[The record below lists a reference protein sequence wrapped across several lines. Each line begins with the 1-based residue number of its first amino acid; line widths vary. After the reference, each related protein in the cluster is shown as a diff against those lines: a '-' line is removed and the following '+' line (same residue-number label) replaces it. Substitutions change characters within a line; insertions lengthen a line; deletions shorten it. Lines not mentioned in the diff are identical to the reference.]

1 MFLLHTRTCKT
12 SSLAAAAAMA
22 ATSDALRVADL
33 PGRGRGLVATRNVRE
48 GEVLLSEPALLLYPS
63 TLASLRSYCAACFR
77 SLPAAA
83 TPCASCR
90 AAAFCSPSC
99 AAVAHPRLL
108 CAALSHG
115 AGAGLAAAAPTE
127 AVQEPLLFLLSAY
140 SLPDPAL
147 RTILSLSSAPPPP
160 PGAQDAAGLH
170 AAVAALA
177 PPQMLPQGFSPDL
190 TAALLAKDRGNSFAI
205 MEPYRPGMSL
215 ELLKARAYAV
225 YSRAS
230 LFNHDCLPNAC
241 HFDYPDRPGPGNT
254 DIVVR
259 ALHDISEGREVC
271 ISYFAANW
279 RYADRQRR
287 LLEDYGFRCECDR
300 CQVES
305 RWKDDD
311 NNGDEGDEDDTM
323 EAEEGEDV
331 GDDGDDGMEDGDVG
345 ADGDDDFP
353 HAYFF
358 VRYLCDSE
366 GCWGMLAPLPPSPN
380 GELSHVFECNL
391 CGKMRKEE
399 DDMPDEGTS
408 GMVH

>member
-1 MFLLHTRTCKT
+1 MASAPQNPTT
-12 SSLAAAAAMA
+12 A

-33 PGRGRGLVATRNVRE
+33 PGRGRGLVAARNVRE

-77 SLPAAA
+77 SLPASAVV
-83 TPCASCR
+83 PCASCR
-90 AAAFCSPSC
+90 AAAFCSPAC
-99 AAVAHPRLL
+99 AAASHPRLL

-115 AGAGLAAAAPTE
+115 GGAGLAAAAPTE

-140 SLPDPAL
+140 SLPDPSIH
-147 RTILSLSSAPPPP
+147 TILSLSSAPPPP

-225 YSRAS
+225 YSQAS

-311 NNGDEGDEDDTM
+311 DNNGDEGDEDDTM
-323 EAEEGEDV
+323 EEEEGED
-331 GDDGDDGMEDGDVG
+331 GGDDDGDDGMEDGEG
-345 ADGDDDFP
+345 GPDGDDDFP

-366 GCWGMLAPLPPSPN
+366 GCWGMLAPLPPSPK

-391 CGKMRKEE
+391 CGKLRKEE
-399 DDMPDEGTS
+399 DAMPDEGTS

>member
-1 MFLLHTRTCKT
+1 M
-12 SSLAAAAAMA
+12 AAAG
-22 ATSDALRVADL
+22 DVLRVADL
-33 PGRGRGLVATRNVRE
+33 PGRGRGLVAARIVRE
-48 GEVLLSEPALLLYPS
+48 GEVLFSEPPVLLYPS
-63 TLASLRSYCAACFR
+63 TLSSLRSYCSACFR
-77 SLPAAA
+77 SLTPAA
-83 TPCASCR
+83 TIPCVSCR
-90 AAAFCSPSC
+90 AAAFCSPAC
-99 AAVAHPRLL
+99 AAASHPHLL

-115 AGAGLAAAAPTE
+115 GGAGLAAAAPTE
-127 AVQEPLLFLLSAY
+127 AIQEPLLFLLSAY
-140 SLPDPAL
+140 SLPESTM
-147 RTILSLSSAPPPP
+147 RSMLSLSSAPPPP

-177 PPQMLPQGFSPDL
+177 PPHMLPQGLSPDL

-205 MEPYRPGMSL
+205 MEPYRHGMSL

-225 YSRAS
+225 YPRAS

-259 ALHDISEGREVC
+259 ALHDIPEGREVC

-305 RWKDDD
+305 QWKDDDD
-311 NNGDEGDEDDTM
+311 NNGDDGDDTM
-323 EAEEGEDV
+323 EEEDEDDAGDR
-331 GDDGDDGMEDGDVG
+331 GDDGIEEEEGDGATNG
-345 ADGDDDFP
+345 GDDDFP

-358 VRYLCDSE
+358 VRYLCDNE

-380 GELSHVFECNL
+380 GDLSHVFECNL
-391 CGKMRKEE
+391 CGKLRKEE
-399 DDMPDEGTS
+399 DVIPDEGTS

>member
-1 MFLLHTRTCKT
+1 MESAPQTPTM
-12 SSLAAAAAMA
+12 AAAG
-22 ATSDALRVADL
+22 DVLRVADL
-33 PGRGRGLVATRNVRE
+33 PGRGRGLVAARNVRE
-48 GEVLLSEPALLLYPS
+48 GEVLLSEPPVLLYPS
-63 TLASLRSYCAACFR
+63 TLSSLRSYCSACFR
-77 SLPAAA
+77 SLPPAA
-83 TPCASCR
+83 TIPCVSCR
-90 AAAFCSPSC
+90 AAAFCSPAC
-99 AAVAHPRLL
+99 AAASHPHLL

-115 AGAGLAAAAPTE
+115 GGAGLAAAAPTE
-127 AVQEPLLFLLSAY
+127 AIQEPLLFLLSAY
-140 SLPDPAL
+140 SLPESTM
-147 RTILSLSSAPPPP
+147 RSMLSLSSAPPPP

-177 PPQMLPQGFSPDL
+177 PPHMLPQGLSPDL

-205 MEPYRPGMSL
+205 MEPYRHGMSL

-225 YSRAS
+225 YPRAS

-259 ALHDISEGREVC
+259 ALHDIPEGREVC

-305 RWKDDD
+305 QWKDDDD
-311 NNGDEGDEDDTM
+311 NNGDDGDDTM
-323 EAEEGEDV
+323 EEEGEDDV
-331 GDDGDDGMEDGDVG
+331 GDRGDDGIEEEEGDGATNG
-345 ADGDDDFP
+345 GDDDFP

-358 VRYLCDSE
+358 VRYLCDNE

-380 GELSHVFECNL
+380 GDLSHVFECNL
-391 CGKMRKEE
+391 CGKLRKEE
-399 DDMPDEGTS
+399 DVIPDEGTS

>member
-1 MFLLHTRTCKT
+1 MA
-12 SSLAAAAAMA
+12 SAPQNPAAG
-22 ATSDALRVADL
+22 DPLRVADL
-33 PGRGRGLVATRNVRE
+33 PGRGRGLVAARNVRE
-48 GEVLLSEPALLLYPS
+48 GEVLLSESPILLYPA
-63 TLASLRSYCAACFR
+63 TLASLSSYCSACFR
-77 SLPAAA
+77 SLSPSAAA
-83 TPCASCR
+83 CPSCR
-90 AAAFCSPSC
+90 AAAFCSPAC
-99 AAVAHPRLL
+99 AAASHPRLL
-108 CAALSHG
+108 CAALSNG
-115 AGAGLAAAAPTE
+115 AALAAAAPAE

-140 SLPDPAL
+140 SLPEPSLRAL
-147 RTILSLSSAPPPP
+147 LSLCSAPPPP
-160 PGAQDAAGLH
+160 PGAQDPAALH
-170 AAVAALA
+170 AAVAATA
-177 PPQMLPQGFSPDL
+177 PPHLLPPGFSPDL
-190 TAALLAKDRGNSFAI
+190 TAALLAKDRGNSFAV

-225 YSRAS
+225 YQRAS
-230 LFNHDCLPNAC
+230 LLNHDCLPNAC

-259 ALHDISEGREVC
+259 ALHDITEGREVC

-311 NNGDEGDEDDTM
+311 DDDNGDGDEDDTM
-323 EAEEGEDV
+323 EEEEAEE
-331 GDDGDDGMEDGDVG
+331 DGDDGADDGMEQEDGNAG

-358 VRYLCDSE
+358 VRYLCDNE
-366 GCWGMLAPLPPSPN
+366 GCWGMLAPLPPLPN

-391 CGKMRKEE
+391 CGKLRKEE
-399 DDMPDEGTS
+399 DAMPDEGTS
-408 GMVH
+408 GMVQ

>member
-1 MFLLHTRTCKT
+1 MASAPQNPTT
-12 SSLAAAAAMA
+12 AAAG
-22 ATSDALRVADL
+22 DVLRVADI
-33 PGRGRGLVATRNVRE
+33 PGRGRGLLVARNVRE
-48 GEVLLSEPALLLYPS
+48 GEVLLSEPAALLYPA
-63 TLASLRSYCAACFR
+63 TLASLSSYCAACFR
-77 SLPAAA
+77 SLPAAAA

-90 AAAFCSPSC
+90 AAAFCSPAC
-99 AAVAHPRLL
+99 AASSHPRLL

-115 AGAGLAAAAPTE
+115 CGAGLAAAAPTE

-140 SLPDPAL
+140 SLPEPSLGA
-147 RTILSLSSAPPPP
+147 ILSLSSAPPPP
-160 PGAQDAAGLH
+160 PGAQDAAVLH

-177 PPQMLPQGFSPDL
+177 PQHMLPAGFSPGL
-190 TAALLAKDRGNSFAI
+190 TVALLAKDRGNSFAI

-225 YSRAS
+225 YPRAS

-241 HFDYPDRPGPGNT
+241 HFDYADRPGPGNT

-259 ALHDISEGREVC
+259 ALHDITEGREVC

-300 CQVES
+300 CQIES
-305 RWKDDD
+305 RWKDDDD
-311 NNGDEGDEDDTM
+311 NNGDEGDDAM
-323 EAEEGEDV
+323 EEEGEED
-331 GDDGDDGMEDGDVG
+331 GADGGDDGMEEEDGR
-345 ADGDDDFP
+345 ADDDDFP

-366 GCWGMLAPLPPSPN
+366 GCWGMLAPLPPLPN

-391 CGKMRKEE
+391 CGKLRKEE
-399 DDMPDEGTS
+399 DAVPDEGTS
-408 GMVH
+408 GMAH

>member
-1 MFLLHTRTCKT
+1 MASAPQNPTT
-12 SSLAAAAAMA
+12 AAAAG
-22 ATSDALRVADL
+22 DALRVADL
-33 PGRGRGLVATRNVRE
+33 PGRGRGLVSARSVRE
-48 GEVLLSEPALLLYPS
+48 GEVLFSEPALLLYPS
-63 TLASLRSYCAACFR
+63 TLASLRAYCAACFR
-77 SLPAAA
+77 ALPAAA
-83 TPCASCR
+83 AVPCASCR
-90 AAAFCSPSC
+90 AAAFCSPAC
-99 AAVAHPRLL
+99 AAAAHPRVL

-115 AGAGLAAAAPTE
+115 GGAGLAAAAPTE
-127 AVQEPLLFLLSAY
+127 AVQEPLLFLLAAY

-147 RTILSLSSAPPPP
+147 RAVLSLSSAPPPP

-177 PPQMLPQGFSPDL
+177 PPHLLPAGFSPDL

-225 YSRAS
+225 YPRAS

-241 HFDYPDRPGPGNT
+241 HFDYPDRPGTGNT

-311 NNGDEGDEDDTM
+311 DDNN
-323 EAEEGEDV
+323 
-331 GDDGDDGMEDGDVG
+331 GDDGDDAMEEEEDGGDGGDDGMEEEGDAN

-391 CGKMRKEE
+391 CGKLRKEE
-399 DDMPDEGTS
+399 DAMPDEGGS

>member
-1 MFLLHTRTCKT
+1 MATTTLNPATV
-12 SSLAAAAAMA
+12 AAGD
-22 ATSDALRVADL
+22 SLRVSDL
-33 PGRGRGLVATRNVRE
+33 PGRGRGLIAARNVRE
-48 GEVLLSEPALLLYPS
+48 GEVLLSESPILLYPA
-63 TLASLRSYCAACFR
+63 TLASLTSYCSACFR
-77 SLPAAA
+77 SLSPNVAA
-83 TPCASCR
+83 PCHSCR
-90 AAAFCSPSC
+90 AAAFCSPAC
-99 AAVAHPRLL
+99 AAASHPRLL
-108 CAALSHG
+108 CAALCNGG
-115 AGAGLAAAAPTE
+115 ALAAAAPIE
-127 AVQEPLLFLLSAY
+127 SIQESLLFLLSAY
-140 SLPDPAL
+140 SLPEPSIHA
-147 RTILSLSSAPPPP
+147 ILSLSSAPAPAPA
-160 PGAQDAAGLH
+160 PGTQDPAGLH

-177 PPQMLPQGFSPDL
+177 PPHMLPPGFSPDF

-225 YSRAS
+225 YHRAS

-259 ALHDISEGREVC
+259 ALHDIPEGREVC

-279 RYADRQRR
+279 RYTDRQRR
-287 LLEDYGFRCECDR
+287 LLEDYGFPCECDR

-305 RWKDDD
+305 QWKDDD
-311 NNGDEGDEDDTM
+311 DNGDDGGNGNEDEAM
-323 EAEEGEDV
+323 EEEDGEEEGED
-331 GDDGDDGMEDGDVG
+331 GGDDGMEEEGDKG
-345 ADGDDDFP
+345 GDDDFP

-380 GELSHVFECNL
+380 GEPSHVFECNL

-399 DDMPDEGTS
+399 DEMPDEGTS
-408 GMVH
+408 GMPH

>member
-1 MFLLHTRTCKT
+1 
-12 SSLAAAAAMA
+12 MA
-22 ATSDALRVADL
+22 TAPQNPATATAGDALRVSDL
-33 PGRGRGLVATRNVRE
+33 PGRGRGLIASRNVRE
-48 GEVLLSEPALLLYPS
+48 GEVLLSESPILLYPA
-63 TLASLRSYCAACFR
+63 TLASLASYCSACFR
-77 SLPAAA
+77 SLSPNAAA
-83 TPCASCR
+83 PCPSCR
-90 AAAFCSPSC
+90 AAAFCSPAC
-99 AAVAHPRLL
+99 AAASHPRLL
-108 CAALSHG
+108 CAALCNG
-115 AGAGLAAAAPTE
+115 GTLAAAAPTDSI
-127 AVQEPLLFLLSAY
+127 QEPLLFLLSAY
-140 SLPDPAL
+140 SLPEPSLHA
-147 RTILSLSSAPPPP
+147 ILSLSSAPPPA
-160 PGAQDAAGLH
+160 PGTQDPAGLH

-177 PPQMLPQGFSPDL
+177 PPHLLPPGFSPDL

-205 MEPYRPGMSL
+205 MEPYLPGMSL

-225 YSRAS
+225 YHRAS

-259 ALHDISEGREVC
+259 ALHDITEGREVC

-287 LLEDYGFRCECDR
+287 LLEDYGFQCVCDR

-311 NNGDEGDEDDTM
+311 ENDNDGGDGDEEEAMEEEDG
-323 EAEEGEDV
+323 EEEG
-331 GDDGDDGMEDGDVG
+331 GDGGDDGMEEEGDAG
-345 ADGDDDFP
+345 EDDFP

-380 GELSHVFECNL
+380 GEPSHVFECNL
-391 CGKMRKEE
+391 CGKIRKEE
-399 DDMPDEGTS
+399 DAMPDGGTS
-408 GMVH
+408 GMPC

>member
-1 MFLLHTRTCKT
+1 M
-12 SSLAAAAAMA
+12 SSTTAAAA
-22 ATSDALRVADL
+22 DALLVADL
-33 PGRGRGLVATRNVRE
+33 PGRGRGLVSARNVRE
-48 GEVLLSEPALLLYPS
+48 GEVLLSESPILLYPA
-63 TLASLRSYCAACFR
+63 TLASLPSYCSACFR

-83 TPCASCR
+83 AGASIPCASCR

-99 AAVAHPRLL
+99 GAASHPRLL
-108 CAALSHG
+108 CAALSIAGG
-115 AGAGLAAAAPTE
+115 AALAAAAPTE

-147 RTILSLSSAPPPP
+147 RAILSLSSAPPPP
-160 PGAQDAAGLH
+160 PGAQDPASLH

-177 PPQMLPQGFSPDL
+177 LPHLLPAGFSPDL
-190 TAALLAKDRGNSFAI
+190 TAALLAKDRGNSFAV

-225 YSRAS
+225 YPRAS

-259 ALHDISEGREVC
+259 ALHDIPEGREVC
-271 ISYFAANW
+271 ISYFTANW

-305 RWKDDD
+305 QWKDDD
-311 NNGDEGDEDDTM
+311 DNDGGDGDDTM
-323 EAEEGEDV
+323 EEEGEED
-331 GDDGDDGMEDGDVG
+331 GEDGGDDGMEEEEGDGG
-345 ADGDDDFP
+345 SDDDFP

-358 VRYLCDSE
+358 VRYLCDNE
-366 GCWGMLAPLPPSPN
+366 GCWGMLAPLPPLPN
-380 GELSHVFECNL
+380 GEPSHVFECNL
-391 CGKMRKEE
+391 CGKLRKEE
-399 DDMPDEGTS
+399 DVVPDEGTC
-408 GMVH
+408 GMVQ

>member
-1 MFLLHTRTCKT
+1 
-12 SSLAAAAAMA
+12 
-22 ATSDALRVADL
+22 V
-33 PGRGRGLVATRNVRE
+33 
-48 GEVLLSEPALLLYPS
+48 YP
-63 TLASLRSYCAACFR
+63 
-77 SLPAAA
+77 
-83 TPCASCR
+83 
-90 AAAFCSPSC
+90 
-99 AAVAHPRLL
+99 
-108 CAALSHG
+108 
-115 AGAGLAAAAPTE
+115 
-127 AVQEPLLFLLSAY
+127 
-140 SLPDPAL
+140 
-147 RTILSLSSAPPPP
+147 
-160 PGAQDAAGLH
+160 
-170 AAVAALA
+170 
-177 PPQMLPQGFSPDL
+177 
-190 TAALLAKDRGNSFAI
+190 
-205 MEPYRPGMSL
+205 
-215 ELLKARAYAV
+215 
-225 YSRAS
+225 RAS

-259 ALHDISEGREVC
+259 ALHDMSEGREVC

-311 NNGDEGDEDDTM
+311 DDNN
-323 EAEEGEDV
+323 
-331 GDDGDDGMEDGDVG
+331 GDDGDDAMEEEEDGGDGGDDGMEEEGDGD

-391 CGKMRKEE
+391 CGKLRKEE
-399 DDMPDEGTS
+399 DAMPDEGGS

>member
-1 MFLLHTRTCKT
+1 MENAPQTPTT
-12 SSLAAAAAMA
+12 AAAG
-22 ATSDALRVADL
+22 DILRVADL
-33 PGRGRGLVATRNVRE
+33 PGRGRGLVAARNVRE
-48 GEVLLSEPALLLYPS
+48 GEVLLSEPPVLLYPS
-63 TLASLRSYCAACFR
+63 TLSSLASYCSACFR

-83 TPCASCR
+83 TIPCDSCR
-90 AAAFCSPSC
+90 ATAFCSPSC
-99 AAVAHPRLL
+99 AAASHPRLL

-115 AGAGLAAAAPTE
+115 GGAALAAAAPT
-127 AVQEPLLFLLSAY
+127 AAIQELLLFLLSAY
-140 SLPDPAL
+140 SLTEPTL
-147 RTILSLSSAPPPP
+147 RSILTLSSAPPPS

-177 PPQMLPQGFSPDL
+177 PRHMLPQGFSPDL

-205 MEPYRPGMSL
+205 MEPYRIGMSL

-225 YSRAS
+225 YPRAS

-259 ALHDISEGREVC
+259 ALHDIPEGREVC

-305 RWKDDD
+305 QWKDDDD
-311 NNGDEGDEDDTM
+311 NNGDDGDDTM
-323 EAEEGEDV
+323 EEEGEDDA
-331 GDDGDDGMEDGDVG
+331 GDRGDDGMEEEEGDGATNG
-345 ADGDDDFP
+345 NDDFP

-358 VRYLCDSE
+358 VRYLCDNE

-380 GELSHVFECNL
+380 GDLSHVFECNL
-391 CGKMRKEE
+391 CGKLRKEE
-399 DDMPDEGTS
+399 DAMPDEGTS

>member
-1 MFLLHTRTCKT
+1 MASALQNPTV
-12 SSLAAAAAMA
+12 AAAAAA
-22 ATSDALRVADL
+22 DALRMADL
-33 PGRGRGLVATRNVRE
+33 PGRGRGLVAARSVRE
-48 GEVLLSEPALLLYPS
+48 GEMLLSEPALLLYPS
-63 TLASLRSYCAACFR
+63 ALASLRAYCAACFR
-77 SLPAAA
+77 ALPADSAA
-83 TPCASCR
+83 IPCASCR
-90 AAAFCSPSC
+90 AAAFCSPAC
-99 AAVAHPRLL
+99 AAAAHPRLL

-115 AGAGLAAAAPTE
+115 GLATAAPAE

-147 RTILSLSSAPPPP
+147 RALLSLSAPPPP

-177 PPQMLPQGFSPDL
+177 PPHALPAGFSPDL

-225 YSRAS
+225 YPRAS
-230 LFNHDCLPNAC
+230 LLNHDCLPNAC

-259 ALHDISEGREVC
+259 ALHDISEEREVC

-311 NNGDEGDEDDTM
+311 ADDNNGDDAM
-323 EAEEGEDV
+323 EEEEGEED
-331 GDDGDDGMEDGDVG
+331 GGDDGMEEEG

-358 VRYLCDSE
+358 VRYLCDNE

-391 CGKMRKEE
+391 CGKLRKEE
-399 DDMPDEGTS
+399 DAMPDEGSS

>member
-1 MFLLHTRTCKT
+1 MESAPQTPTT
-12 SSLAAAAAMA
+12 AAAG
-22 ATSDALRVADL
+22 DALRVADL
-33 PGRGRGLVATRNVRE
+33 PGRGRGLVAARNVRE
-48 GEVLLSEPALLLYPS
+48 GEVLLSEPPVLLYPS
-63 TLASLRSYCAACFR
+63 TLSSLASYCSACFR

-83 TPCASCR
+83 TVPCASCR
-90 AAAFCSPSC
+90 AAAFCSPAC
-99 AAVAHPRLL
+99 AAASHPRLL

-115 AGAGLAAAAPTE
+115 AGAGVAAAAPTE
-127 AVQEPLLFLLSAY
+127 AIQEPLLFLLSAY
-140 SLPDPAL
+140 SLPES
-147 RTILSLSSAPPPP
+147 TIHSILSLSSAPPPP

-177 PPQMLPQGFSPDL
+177 PPHMLPQGFSPDL
-190 TAALLAKDRGNSFAI
+190 TAALLAKDRANSFAI
-205 MEPYRPGMSL
+205 MEPYRVGMSL
-215 ELLKARAYAV
+215 ELLKARAYAM
-225 YSRAS
+225 YPRAS

-259 ALHDISEGREVC
+259 ALHDIPEGREVC

-305 RWKDDD
+305 QWKDDDDD
-311 NNGDEGDEDDTM
+311 NNGGDGDDTM
-323 EAEEGEDV
+323 EEEGEDDA
-331 GDDGDDGMEDGDVG
+331 GDRGDDGMEEEEGDG
-345 ADGDDDFP
+345 ATDGNDDFP

-358 VRYLCDSE
+358 VRYLCDNE

-380 GELSHVFECNL
+380 GDLSHVFECNL
-391 CGKMRKEE
+391 CGKLRKEE
-399 DDMPDEGTS
+399 DAMPDEGTS

>member
-1 MFLLHTRTCKT
+1 MASAPQNPT
-12 SSLAAAAAMA
+12 AAAAAA
-22 ATSDALRVADL
+22 ALRVADL
-33 PGRGRGLVATRNVRE
+33 PGRGRGLVAARGVRE

-63 TLASLRSYCAACFR
+63 ALASLRAYCAACFR
-77 SLPAAA
+77 ALPADSAA
-83 TPCASCR
+83 APCASCR
-90 AAAFCSPSC
+90 AAAFCSPAC
-99 AAVAHPRLL
+99 AAAAHPRLL
-108 CAALSHG
+108 CTALSHC
-115 AGAGLAAAAPTE
+115 ASAGLAAAAPAE

-147 RTILSLSSAPPPP
+147 RAVLSLASAPPPP
-160 PGAQDAAGLH
+160 PGAQDAADLH

-177 PPQMLPQGFSPDL
+177 PPHLLPAGFSPDL
-190 TAALLAKDRGNSFAI
+190 TAALLDKDRGNSFAI
-205 MEPYRPGMSL
+205 MEPYRPWTPL
-215 ELLKARAYAV
+215 ELQKARAYAV
-225 YSRAS
+225 YPRAS
-230 LFNHDCLPNAC
+230 LLNHDCLPNAC

-259 ALHDISEGREVC
+259 ALHDIPEGREVC

-305 RWKDDD
+305 QWKDDDDD
-311 NNGDEGDEDDTM
+311 NNGDDAM
-323 EAEEGEDV
+323 EEEGEED
-331 GDDGDDGMEDGDVG
+331 GADGGDDGMEEEGD

-380 GELSHVFECNL
+380 EHLARTCVWRLPHLELFSRQKNGF
-391 CGKMRKEE
+391 
-399 DDMPDEGTS
+399 DSPEGRNMY
-408 GMVH
+408 GR

>member
-1 MFLLHTRTCKT
+1 METAPRNPTT
-12 SSLAAAAAMA
+12 AAAAA
-22 ATSDALRVADL
+22 SDALRVADL
-33 PGRGRGLVATRNVRE
+33 PGRGRGLVAARNVRE
-48 GEVLLSEPALLLYPS
+48 GEVLLSEPPILLYPS

-83 TPCASCR
+83 SGIPCASCR
-90 AAAFCSPSC
+90 AAAFCSAAC
-99 AAVAHPRLL
+99 AAASHPRLL

-115 AGAGLAAAAPTE
+115 GGAGLAAAAPTE

-140 SLPDPAL
+140 SLPDPSL
-147 RTILSLSSAPPPP
+147 RGILSLSSAPPPP
-160 PGAQDAAGLH
+160 PGAQDAAALH

-177 PPQMLPQGFSPDL
+177 PPQMLPQGFSLDL

-205 MEPYRPGMSL
+205 MEPYSPGMSL

-225 YSRAS
+225 YPRAS

-279 RYADRQRR
+279 RYADRQHR

-305 RWKDDD
+305 QWKDDD
-311 NNGDEGDEDDTM
+311 NNGDDGDEAM
-323 EAEEGEDV
+323 EEEGEED
-331 GDDGDDGMEDGDVG
+331 GGADGDDGMEDGDG
-345 ADGDDDFP
+345 GDEGDDDFP

-380 GELSHVFECNL
+380 GKLSHVFECSL

-399 DDMPDEGTS
+399 DAMPDERTS
-408 GMVH
+408 GMIH

>member
-1 MFLLHTRTCKT
+1 
-12 SSLAAAAAMA
+12 MA
-22 ATSDALRVADL
+22 TPPQNPTTDALRVADL
-33 PGRGRGLVATRNVRE
+33 PGRGRGLVAARNVGE
-48 GEVLLSEPALLLYPS
+48 GEVLLSESPALLYPS

-77 SLPAAA
+77 SLPSTP

-99 AAVAHPRLL
+99 AAASHPGLL

-115 AGAGLAAAAPTE
+115 AGAGLAAAAPTD

-140 SLPDPAL
+140 SLPDPTLRAL
-147 RTILSLSSAPPPP
+147 LSLSTAPPPP
-160 PGAQDAAGLH
+160 PGAQDAATLH

-177 PPQMLPQGFSPDL
+177 PPHMLPQGFSPDL
-190 TAALLAKDRGNSFAI
+190 TVALLAKDRGNSFAI

-215 ELLKARAYAV
+215 ELLKARAYAI
-225 YSRAS
+225 YPRAS

-305 RWKDDD
+305 RWKVDDDD
-311 NNGDEGDEDDTM
+311 NGEDGDDVMEDEGEED
-323 EAEEGEDV
+323 G
-331 GDDGDDGMEDGDVG
+331 GDDAHDGMEDGDGDGG
-345 ADGDDDFP
+345 ADGEDDFP

-358 VRYLCDSE
+358 VRYLCDIE
-366 GCWGMLAPLPPSPN
+366 GCWGMLAPLPPLPN
-380 GELSHVFECNL
+380 GELSNVFECNL
-391 CGKMRKEE
+391 CGKLRKEE
-399 DDMPDEGTS
+399 DAIPGEGTS